1 MHLSDLGELTVHI
14 ASFLNVLQISRCEEA
29 SSFFSSKEAAVFSLH
44 EAAMEQVLS
53 KVPVWGPSGHSVIN
67 QLIDGGVKG
76 KHFLRE
82 LRLLRLAV
90 FPPKTWNPDVV
101 ETSFC
106 SAKVLPEKEEDHD
119 ENGTPLEVAIPLT
132 IGSFVGQS
140 LAVGM
145 EVVIEPSETKVESAF
160 CIGVEVCA
168 GPHSGRS
175 MSVLFAPYSGICYM
189 QYRGDSCLLSTP
201 VLSPLNEPCAG
212 PLQAWVKI
220 AEDGSMY
227 FLRQTLEDGKV
238 EASGIL
244 PRDTLPRWACE
255 YFVCAHV
262 WRAHLANP
270 LDLRVV
276 YSCIN
281 LPGELREYAPK
292 TNVES
297 TWSLHS

>member
-106 SAKVLPEKEEDHD
+106 SAKALHALVF
-119 ENGTPLEVAIPLT
+119 G
-132 IGSFVGQS
+132 
-140 LAVGM
+140 
-145 EVVIEPSETKVESAF
+145 
-160 CIGVEVCA
+160 C
-168 GPHSGRS
+168 
-175 MSVLFAPYSGICYM
+175 
-189 QYRGDSCLLSTP
+189 
-201 VLSPLNEPCAG
+201 
-212 PLQAWVKI
+212 
-220 AEDGSMY
+220 
-227 FLRQTLEDGKV
+227 
-238 EASGIL
+238 
-244 PRDTLPRWACE
+244 
-255 YFVCAHV
+255 V
-262 WRAHLANP
+262 WQQR
-270 LDLRVV
+270 
-276 YSCIN
+276 N
-281 LPGELREYAPK
+281 L
-292 TNVES
+292 
-297 TWSLHS
+297 